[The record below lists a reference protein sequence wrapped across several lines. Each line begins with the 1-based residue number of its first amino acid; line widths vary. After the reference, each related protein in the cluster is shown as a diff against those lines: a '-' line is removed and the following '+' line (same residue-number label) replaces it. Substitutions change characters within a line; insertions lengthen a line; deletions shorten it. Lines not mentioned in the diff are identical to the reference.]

1 MFEITGT
8 DGTIASQGREQH
20 QRSVFISRFRGELEF
35 RITPD
40 FRCWEPTCSHSFWDR
55 KFKRETPWCARYYRH
70 QNSYYPV
77 AQASATGQLSAGEPP
92 TEVLTC
98 ADKRDDYS
106 SSETGD
112 SESDEDFANK
122 GCKTKNAHQ
131 KKERFSLVQVKVTV
145 YWKLGFGNPL
155 HDPLFRMLVCL
166 WMPGRKSKSWK
177 LLVGVPR
184 EVRGTLILQ
193 YSEQNRIIFK
203 NPKVI
208 NLQDHLQLI
217 KSPKIIGLT

>member
-1 MFEITGT
+1 MAQSLRKAGSNIKDLSSFPDFEVNLNLESLLTLDVENQHAVTHFEI
-8 DGTIASQGREQH
+8 EN
-20 QRSVFISRFRGELEF
+20 LE
-35 RITPD
+35 
-40 FRCWEPTCSHSFWDR
+40 
-55 KFKRETPWCARYYRH
+55 RETPWCARYYRH
-70 QNSYYPV
+70 QNSYSPV

-166 WMPGRKSKSWK
+166 
-177 LLVGVPR
+177 
-184 EVRGTLILQ
+184 
-193 YSEQNRIIFK
+193 
-203 NPKVI
+203 
-208 NLQDHLQLI
+208 
-217 KSPKIIGLT
+217 